1 MIPSDS
7 ARRLRIPAYLIMATT
22 TVIQLVD
29 VAVRAWP
36 FRLHSPAWRL
46 GVIGFA
52 ANAVGTSMLALLVI
66 LAIAIAVGDR
76 GVAYV
81 TAGVSALAGA
91 LCVVITAVFALDAVQ
106 MKTQVQANLAG
117 QYDMA
122 SAWLVVRLVIG
133 AVMLL
138 LLAVSGFRIAKTVR
152 RETPRSG
159 VKGSGSLVVGATRP
173 GITSPAAPQR
183 TVGIDR
189 S

>member
-1 MIPSDS
+1 
-7 ARRLRIPAYLIMATT
+7 MAMT

-29 VAVRAWP
+29 VAIRAWP

-52 ANAVGTSMLALLVI
+52 ANAVGTTMLALLVI

-81 TAGVSALAGA
+81 AAGVSALAGA
-91 LCVVITAVFALDAVQ
+91 LCLVIAVVFSLDAVQ
-106 MKTQVQANLAG
+106 MKTQVQANLAN

-122 SAWLVVRLVIG
+122 SVWLVVRMVIG
-133 AVMLL
+133 AMMLL

-152 RETPRSG
+152 REAPRSSM
-159 VKGSGSLVVGATRP
+159 KGSGSLVVGTARP
-173 GITSPAAPQR
+173 GTSSPASSQH
-183 TVGIDR
+183 TVGIER
-189 S
+189 G